1 MSLKKC
7 GLILSI
13 ALLLVA
19 RASSQTAEA
28 VKLPDTPAGRTLGAF
43 LKAFNTGSLDR
54 LRRFHADTGGD
65 ENNAQEDMNFYN
77 QSGPLKLHSI
87 KRSSEY
93 EIEILVSAEKGDRWL
108 SFTMHVGSAA
118 PHPPEDIRVQPASA
132 PDSSTDKKEQPAA
145 KKLTEAEMVKE
156 VETYLDQLSAQD
168 RFSGVALLAKDGKPL
183 FKKAYGLADRAHKSP
198 NNTETNFNLGS
209 MNKMFTSVAIAQLA
223 EQGKLSFEDT
233 VGKHLKNYP
242 DPQVRDKVTIHH
254 LLTHTSGMGSYW
266 NKKFDQKRTSIRTVS
281 DYLALFAGDPL
292 SFEPGAKFQYSNS
305 GFIVLGA
312 IIEKV
317 SGQSYFDYV
326 RDHIFTP
333 AGMTNSG
340 YYEMTEA
347 VPNLAMGYTKMNESD
362 KMSDGPR
369 RENTDSRPNRGG
381 PAGGG
386 YSTVDDLMKFQVA
399 LFSHRLIGKKYTDLI
414 TTAKVKEGYGYG
426 FGERIING
434 IRRTGH
440 NGGAP
445 GIAADL
451 QMYPDLGYTVAILTN
466 YDPPDMMAVSRRIA
480 EMITR
485 K

>member
-1 MSLKKC
+1 
-7 GLILSI
+7 
-13 ALLLVA
+13 
-19 RASSQTAEA
+19 
-28 VKLPDTPAGRTLGAF
+28 
-43 LKAFNTGSLDR
+43 
-54 LRRFHADTGGD
+54 
-65 ENNAQEDMNFYN
+65 
-77 QSGPLKLHSI
+77 
-87 KRSSEY
+87 
-93 EIEILVSAEKGDRWL
+93 
-108 SFTMHVGSAA
+108 
-118 PHPPEDIRVQPASA
+118 
-132 PDSSTDKKEQPAA
+132 
-145 KKLTEAEMVKE
+145 
-156 VETYLDQLSAQD
+156 
-168 RFSGVALLAKDGKPL
+168 
-183 FKKAYGLADRAHKSP
+183 
-198 NNTETNFNLGS
+198 

-233 VGKHLKNYP
+233 VGKHLKEYP

-266 NKKFDQKRTSIRTVS
+266 NKKFDQKRTSIYTVS

-292 SFEPGAKFQYSNS
+292 SFEPGARFQYSNS

-317 SGQSYFDYV
+317 SGKSYYDYV
-326 RDHIFTP
+326 RDHIFKP

-347 VPNLAMGYTKMNESD
+347 VPNLAMGYTKMKESD
-362 KMSDGPR
+362 DMSDGPR
-369 RENTDSRPNRGG
+369 RENTGSRPNRGG

-399 LFSHRLIGKKYTDLI
+399 LFSHRLLGKKYTDLI

-466 YDPPDMMAVSRRIA
+466 YDPPDMMAVSRKIA